1 MWHWGQR
8 RGGPPL
14 CARVFSRVQ
23 LSATPWT
30 AARQAPLPV
39 GFSRQ
44 DCRGGLPFFSPLL
57 CFLDCSIS
65 CHCIT
70 CLAVTC
76 AHCFHLTHSQTSLHA
91 ASWRFL
97 ISHQPPSSEGQLSS
111 LSSFYST
118 FATPFD
124 MIGHIILFKNWL
136 SVVLHER
143 VSVCVCVPISS
154 RLPLVFWEPSLTI
167 KCWSAPRLP
176 PQSGFLLVN
185 GL

>member
-1 MWHWGQR
+1 M
-8 RGGPPL
+8 
-14 CARVFSRVQ
+14 
-23 LSATPWT
+23 
-30 AARQAPLPV
+30 

-44 DCRGGLPFFSPLL
+44 DCRGGFPFFSPLL
-57 CFLDCSIS
+57 CFLGCSIS

-76 AHCFHLTHSQTSLHA
+76 AHCFHLTHSQTSFHA

-118 FATPFD
+118 FATAFD

-143 VSVCVCVPISS
+143 VSVCVCPHFLVVAFGVLRTLSDHQMLECSKAPTSVW
-154 RLPLVFWEPSLTI
+154 LPSCQWTLALQG
-167 KCWSAPRLP
+167 LP
-176 PQSGFLLVN
+176 
-185 GL
+185 